1 MTLPQIIQWSIV
13 ILAGIGGSVFGYYS
27 LELFTKSRI
36 TWALVCAFGWIG
48 LCSLMLYSSLFPTV
62 PNKYI
67 RVIKWLIFAD
77 GIDRGDLL
85 QMAAYI
91 VIIWCIGAM
100 LINILVRRIYGFS
113 E

>member
-13 ILAGIGGSVFGYYS
+13 IVTGIAGSVVGYYS

-48 LCSLMLYSSLFPTV
+48 LCSLMLYSSLFPTE
-62 PNKYI
+62 PNKYM

-77 GIDRGDLL
+77 GIDRGDFL

-91 VIIWCIGAM
+91 VILWCIGAI
-100 LINILVRRIYGFS
+100 LINILLRKKSGFS